1 MKQGLFREVSLTR
14 LSSPEQLDQRIQV
27 TSPKAWLAL
36 VAIGLILMSGVVW
49 GLFGSIPTKVQG
61 QGILL
66 KNGGVFSLQH
76 HVSGRVSDIRVKVGQ
91 EVRQGDVIARIEQPE
106 LVAQI
111 NDILKKQANLKESGQ
126 EEEPAYLSIEE
137 EIEILR
143 SELVYRTQIV
153 SEIDGQI
160 LELNMSKGSIVQ
172 PGYTLATLEQ
182 YGDTVKLE
190 AIVYVPAEQG
200 GLLRPGMECQI
211 SPTSVSKEEYGYLLG
226 RVNSVAEYPATAQ
239 SMKQTLGNEN
249 LVAFLAGQGAP
260 LLVKIDL
267 VPDNSTESGYRWS
280 SPLGPP
286 MSFQSGTIITT
297 EIITQREKPIRKV
310 IPNKV

>member
-1 MKQGLFREVSLTR
+1 MRQGLFRDVSLTR

-36 VAIGLILMSGVVW
+36 LAIGLILMSGVVW
-49 GLFGSIPTKVQG
+49 GLLGSIPTKIQG

-66 KNGGVFSLQH
+66 NNGGVFSLQH
-76 HVSGRVSDIRVKVGQ
+76 HAPGQISDIRVKVGQ

-111 NDILKKQANLKESGQ
+111 KGLLGSQAAMDKDGQ
-126 EEEPAYLSIEE
+126 GGEPALAGIEE
-137 EIEILR
+137 QIRQLR
-143 SELVYRTQIV
+143 SELVYRTQVV
-153 SEIDGQI
+153 SEVDGRI
-160 LELNMSKGSIVQ
+160 LELNISKGSIVK
-172 PGYTLATLEQ
+172 PGDTLATLEQ

-211 SPTSVSKEEYGYLLG
+211 SPTTVNKEEYGYLLG
-226 RVNSVAEYPATAQ
+226 RVNTVAEYPATAQ
-239 SMKQTLGNEN
+239 SMMQTLGNES
-249 LVAFLAGQGAP
+249 LVTFLAGQGAP

-267 VPDNSTESGYRWS
+267 VPDSATESGYRWS

-297 EIITQREKPIRKV
+297 EIITQREKPIHKV
-310 IPNKV
+310 IPF

>member
-1 MKQGLFREVSLTR
+1 MMRQGLFRDVSLTR

-36 VAIGLILMSGVVW
+36 LAIGLILMSGVAW
-49 GLFGSIPTKVQG
+49 GLLGSIPTKIQG

-66 KNGGVFSLQH
+66 NNGGVFSLQH
-76 HVSGRVSDIRVKVGQ
+76 HASGQVSDIRVKVGQ
-91 EVRQGDVIARIEQPE
+91 EVRQGDVVARIEQPE
-106 LVAQI
+106 LVNQI
-111 NDILKKQANLKESGQ
+111 KGLLSSQADLNRNSQGED
-126 EEEPAYLSIEE
+126 PALAGIEE
-137 EIEILR
+137 QIQQLR
-143 SELVYRTQIV
+143 SELIYQTQVV
-153 SEIDGQI
+153 SEVDGRI
-160 LELNMSKGSIVQ
+160 LELTMSKGSIIK
-172 PGYTLATLEQ
+172 PGDTLATLEQ

-190 AIVYVPAEQG
+190 AVVYVPAEQG

-211 SPTSVSKEEYGYLLG
+211 SPTTVNKEEYGYLLG
-226 RVNSVAEYPATAQ
+226 RVNRVAEYPATAQ
-239 SMKQTLGNEN
+239 SMMQILGNES

-267 VPDNSTESGYRWS
+267 VPDSATESGYRWS

-297 EIITQREKPIRKV
+297 EIITKREKPIQKI
-310 IPNKV
+310 IPF

>member
-1 MKQGLFREVSLTR
+1 MMRQGLFRDVSLTR

-36 VAIGLILMSGVVW
+36 LAIGLILMSGVAW
-49 GLFGSIPTKVQG
+49 GLLGSIPTKIQG

-66 KNGGVFSLQH
+66 NNGGVFSLQH
-76 HVSGRVSDIRVKVGQ
+76 HASGQVSDIRVKVGQ
-91 EVRQGDVIARIEQPE
+91 EVRQGDVVARIEQPE
-106 LVAQI
+106 LVDQI
-111 NDILKKQANLKESGQ
+111 KGLLSSQADLNRNSQGED
-126 EEEPAYLSIEE
+126 PALAGIEE
-137 EIEILR
+137 QIQQLR
-143 SELVYRTQIV
+143 SELIYQTQVV
-153 SEIDGQI
+153 SEVDGRI
-160 LELNMSKGSIVQ
+160 LELTMSKGSIIK
-172 PGYTLATLEQ
+172 PGDTLATLEQ

-190 AIVYVPAEQG
+190 AVVYVPAEQG

-211 SPTSVSKEEYGYLLG
+211 SPTTVNKEEYGYLLG
-226 RVNSVAEYPATAQ
+226 RVNRVAEYPATAQ
-239 SMKQTLGNEN
+239 SMMQILGNES

-267 VPDNSTESGYRWS
+267 VPDSATESGYRWS

-297 EIITQREKPIRKV
+297 EIITKREKPIQKI
-310 IPNKV
+310 IPF

>member
-1 MKQGLFREVSLTR
+1 MRQGLFRDVSLTR

-36 VAIGLILMSGVVW
+36 LAIGLILMSGVAW
-49 GLFGSIPTKVQG
+49 GLLGSIPTKIQG

-66 KNGGVFSLQH
+66 NNGGVFSLQH
-76 HVSGRVSDIRVKVGQ
+76 HASGQVSDIRVKVGQ
-91 EVRQGDVIARIEQPE
+91 EVRQGDVVARIEQPE
-106 LVAQI
+106 LVNQI
-111 NDILKKQANLKESGQ
+111 KGLLSSQADLNRNSQGED
-126 EEEPAYLSIEE
+126 PALAGIEE
-137 EIEILR
+137 QIQQLR
-143 SELVYRTQIV
+143 SELIYQTQVV
-153 SEIDGQI
+153 SEVDGRI
-160 LELNMSKGSIVQ
+160 LELTMSKGSIIK
-172 PGYTLATLEQ
+172 PGDTLATLEQ

-190 AIVYVPAEQG
+190 AVVYVPAEQG

-211 SPTSVSKEEYGYLLG
+211 SPTTVNKEEYGYLLG
-226 RVNSVAEYPATAQ
+226 RVNRVAEYPATAQ
-239 SMKQTLGNEN
+239 SMMQILGNES

-267 VPDNSTESGYRWS
+267 VPDSATESGYRWS

-297 EIITQREKPIRKV
+297 EIITKREKPIQKI
-310 IPNKV
+310 IPF

>member
-1 MKQGLFREVSLTR
+1 MRQGLFRDVSLTR

-36 VAIGLILMSGVVW
+36 LAIGLILMSGVVW
-49 GLFGSIPTKVQG
+49 GLLGSIPTKIQG

-66 KNGGVFSLQH
+66 NNGGVFSLQH
-76 HVSGRVSDIRVKVGQ
+76 HASGQISDIRVKVGQ

-111 NDILKKQANLKESGQ
+111 KGLLGSQAAMDKDGQ
-126 EEEPAYLSIEE
+126 GGEPALAGIEE
-137 EIEILR
+137 QIRQLR
-143 SELVYRTQIV
+143 SELVYQTQVV
-153 SEIDGQI
+153 SEVDGRI
-160 LELNMSKGSIVQ
+160 LELNISKGSIVK
-172 PGYTLATLEQ
+172 PGDTLATLEQ

-211 SPTSVSKEEYGYLLG
+211 SPTTVNKEEYGYLLG
-226 RVNSVAEYPATAQ
+226 RVNTVAEYPATAQ
-239 SMKQTLGNEN
+239 SMMQTLGNES
-249 LVAFLAGQGAP
+249 LVTFLAGQGAP

-267 VPDNSTESGYRWS
+267 VPDSATESGYRWS

-297 EIITQREKPIRKV
+297 EIITQREKPIHKV
-310 IPNKV
+310 IPF